1 MQTKRASLRLVLLT
15 LLAMVAFAGNSI
27 LCRLALQG
35 SSIDATSFTSI
46 RMISGA
52 LVLWFIVR
60 ARFSKGS
67 EKGSWLSAISLYVYA
82 GAFSLAYL
90 SLPTGTGALLLFGA
104 VQTTMVSH
112 GLWKGERLQYKQTLG
127 LLIAV
132 TGLMYLVWPGVS
144 APSVGGS
151 ILMICAGVAW
161 GIYSLRGRRGG
172 DATTVTA
179 GNFMR
184 TVPFVL
190 LASAL
195 FTDQVNL
202 QVSGVTYA
210 LLSGTVT
217 SGIGYSIWYA
227 ALPQLRSTT
236 AATVQLGVPLLAAV
250 GGGIVLGEPLTLRL
264 AAAAALILGGMALV
278 IFNKKS
284 SLPN

>member
-1 MQTKRASLRLVLLT
+1 
-15 LLAMVAFAGNSI
+15 
-27 LCRLALQG
+27 
-35 SSIDATSFTSI
+35 
-46 RMISGA
+46 
-52 LVLWFIVR
+52 
-60 ARFSKGS
+60 
-67 EKGSWLSAISLYVYA
+67 
-82 GAFSLAYL
+82 
-90 SLPTGTGALLLFGA
+90 
-104 VQTTMVSH
+104 
-112 GLWKGERLQYKQTLG
+112 
-127 LLIAV
+127 
-132 TGLMYLVWPGVS
+132 
-144 APSVGGS
+144 
-151 ILMICAGVAW
+151 MICAGVAW

-190 LASAL
+190 LANAL

>member
-1 MQTKRASLRLVLLT
+1 
-15 LLAMVAFAGNSI
+15 MVAFAGNSI